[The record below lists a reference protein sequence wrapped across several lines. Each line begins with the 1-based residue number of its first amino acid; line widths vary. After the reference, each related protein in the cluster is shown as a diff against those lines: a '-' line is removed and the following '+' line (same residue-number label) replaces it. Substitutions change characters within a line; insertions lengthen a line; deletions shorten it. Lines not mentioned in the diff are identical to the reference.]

1 LSGPFPFGNL
11 FSLKKI
17 SLLSKM
23 YLLRHIREANK
34 MAAIV
39 RKNILYPVYAGLAAL
54 LAACAGTPQNTD
66 TPAWARN
73 VEAVYPRSAYIARRG
88 EGVTRQEAELAALN
102 GISFYFESEI
112 SSEIIAEESFSQSGT
127 GQDSRTSAESRIETS
142 TLVRSQTRL
151 MAVRYADPPW
161 VNPTSGAW
169 ETVAFIDRE
178 EAWTLYE
185 PEAAKARDTLLALSG
200 AAEAEGEAFLRAL
213 RFNAAAAYGESP
225 DFNAVRG
232 FAQILHPARAGI
244 LFAEADALR
253 SALPERSYSARQG
266 AAIFIDCPNDLDG
279 LISTAM
285 TAALGAQGFPVEQGR
300 GPASCVCQIR
310 VDLGIQRLESGA
322 FYNPS
327 LTGTVSGRAG
337 TVFSFTAQA
346 PRQSAINSEVG
357 RRRAYTALAAALGE
371 AFSGELNRRQ
381 ASYRAP

>member
-1 LSGPFPFGNL
+1 
-11 FSLKKI
+11 
-17 SLLSKM
+17 
-23 YLLRHIREANK
+23 
-34 MAAIV
+34 
-39 RKNILYPVYAGLAAL
+39 
-54 LAACAGTPQNTD
+54 
-66 TPAWARN
+66 
-73 VEAVYPRSAYIARRG
+73 
-88 EGVTRQEAELAALN
+88 
-102 GISFYFESEI
+102 
-112 SSEIIAEESFSQSGT
+112 
-127 GQDSRTSAESRIETS
+127 
-142 TLVRSQTRL
+142 

-161 VNPTSGAW
+161 INPASGAW

-185 PEAAKARDTLLALSG
+185 PEAAKIRDTLLALSG

-213 RFNAAAAYGESP
+213 RFNVAAAYGESP

-253 SALPERSYSARQG
+253 SALPERGYSARQG
-266 AAIFIDCPNDLDG
+266 AAVFIDCPNDLDG

-300 GPASCVCQIR
+300 GAASCVCQIR

-337 TVFSFTAQA
+337 AVFSFTAQA
-346 PRQSAINSEVG
+346 PRQA
-357 RRRAYTALAAALGE
+357 R
-371 AFSGELNRRQ
+371 
-381 ASYRAP
+381 